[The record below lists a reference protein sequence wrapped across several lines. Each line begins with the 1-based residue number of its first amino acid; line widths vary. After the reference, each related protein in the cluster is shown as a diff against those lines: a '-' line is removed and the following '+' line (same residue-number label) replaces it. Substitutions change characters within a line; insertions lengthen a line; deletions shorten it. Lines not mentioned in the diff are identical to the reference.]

1 MAARGRGS
9 ACNGAAVLGAAAAV
23 VIVGFLVMSAAP
35 LAEAAR
41 YTVGDSGG
49 WRCYAEGWA
58 KGKTFRAGDVLGNMP
73 AAARSA
79 SVLIC
84 VLVWSISID
93 QLMYACM
100 WHCGWP
106 AEFKYNAVVHD
117 VAAVDLAAYRSCTVP
132 KGVRK
137 MRSGRDKVTLRKG
150 THYFICT
157 EPGHCKAGMKLAV
170 RAI

>member
-23 VIVGFLVMSAAP
+23 VIIGFLVVSATP
-35 LAEAAR
+35 VAEAAR

-49 WRCYAEGWA
+49 WRFYAEGWA
-58 KGKTFRAGDVLGNMP
+58 KGKTFRAGDVL
-73 AAARSA
+73 
-79 SVLIC
+79 
-84 VLVWSISID
+84 
-93 QLMYACM
+93 
-100 WHCGWP
+100 
-106 AEFKYNAVVHD
+106 EFKYNAAVHD
-117 VAAVDLAAYRSCTVP
+117 VAAVDLVAYRSCTVP

>member
-1 MAARGRGS
+1 MFDRSMAARGRGS

-41 YTVGDSGG
+41 YTVGDSSG
-49 WRCYAEGWA
+49 WRFYAEGWA
-58 KGKTFRAGDVLGNMP
+58 KGKTFRAGDVL
-73 AAARSA
+73 
-79 SVLIC
+79 
-84 VLVWSISID
+84 
-93 QLMYACM
+93 
-100 WHCGWP
+100 
-106 AEFKYNAVVHD
+106 EFKYNAVVHD